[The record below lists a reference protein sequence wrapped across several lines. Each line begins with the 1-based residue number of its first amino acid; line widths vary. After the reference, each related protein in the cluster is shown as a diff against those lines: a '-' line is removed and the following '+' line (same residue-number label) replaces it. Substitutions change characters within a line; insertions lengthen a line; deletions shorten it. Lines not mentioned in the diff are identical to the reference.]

1 MSSYIGYT
9 PWKKL
14 KKLFI
19 ITKGIIGEFG
29 LKYFFYVVNLELKKQ
44 GFSIFTPD
52 EKPVPLYSE
61 KNFQEKYQLFL
72 NKMNEEQ
79 SKTNYDLIYSPNLL
93 FVLFAN
99 SKNFKAV
106 GEASPTYLWDPKA
119 PQLIHECVPN
129 AKIIMILRDPIKRSF
144 SHYLNGIGLGYENM
158 SYIDSMK
165 KASKNKN
172 DYSGRIYTTSF
183 YTESVLRYQEIFDKK
198 NIKILIFEEFFKN
211 IEINFEGILN
221 FLNVSGKLNM
231 INFKSH
237 NEFSVPR
244 GKFSQML
251 INNKKLRSIVRNFIP
266 AEKGNMIR
274 SVMTK
279 NIKKPKM
286 TSDEFEFAKNIYFN
300 DVRNLE
306 SLLGRSLPWSI

>member
-1 MSSYIGYT
+1 MDIWPNFFIVGAPRSGTTSLYEYLKSVKDIYMSSIKEPNYFAVSINDEQ
-9 PWKKL
+9 KL
-14 KKLFI
+14 
-19 ITKGIIGEFG
+19 TKPIRSKIDY
-29 LKYFFYVVNLELKKQ
+29 L
-44 GFSIFTPD
+44 
-52 EKPVPLYSE
+52 
-61 KNFQEKYQLFL
+61 QLF
-72 NKMNEEQ
+72 
-79 SKTNYDLIYSPNLL
+79 T
-93 FVLFAN
+93 N